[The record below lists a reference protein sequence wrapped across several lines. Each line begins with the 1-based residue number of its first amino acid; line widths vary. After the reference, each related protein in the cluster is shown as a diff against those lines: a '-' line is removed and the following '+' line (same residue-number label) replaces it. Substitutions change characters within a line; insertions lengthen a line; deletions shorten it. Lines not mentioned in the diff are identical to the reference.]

1 MASSDSASSWIIWS
15 IKANIVLN
23 ISEIP
28 SYLVKKLWEKT
39 AFDTNNSPRQLNI
52 VSDFHT

>member
-28 SYLVKKLWEKT
+28 CYLVKKLWEKT